1 LIVVSYGRVPAKIA
15 KRSPIGLALTYAT
28 ANLTGPKQNTAN
40 RLAAQGLVTWVNY
53 PELEETSR
61 RIDQPYVAIDGKRT
75 RLDNAAALDVATRK
89 AYDEARGAIIAS
101 AITRTISRVVAGEAA
116 GAAGRA
122 ASNDNIIGAL
132 ISLATQATL
141 TAADT
146 PDTRSWVTLPA
157 RMDITRVKLPPG
169 KHRIELSAQG
179 KTSVVEVNLTPGG
192 WEAVALT
199 VLR

>member
-1 LIVVSYGRVPAKIA
+1 
-15 KRSPIGLALTYAT
+15 
-28 ANLTGPKQNTAN
+28 
-40 RLAAQGLVTWVNY
+40 VTWVNY
-53 PELEETSR
+53 PELEE
-61 RIDQPYVAIDGKRT
+61 PYRTISTPQVTVDGTAR
-75 RLDNAAALDVATRK
+75 RLDQLAAVDIATRK
-89 AYDEARGAIIAS
+89 AYDEARGAIIAA

-122 ASNDNIIGAL
+122 ATDDNVIGAI

-157 RMDITRVKLPPG
+157 RIDVTRLELAPG
-169 KHRIELSAQG
+169 RHVVRIDAQG
-179 KTSVVEVNLTPGG
+179 KSKEITVDLQPGG
-192 WEAVALT
+192 WEAVAIT